1 MTTRT
6 LAKDFHK
13 LQKNITSFSN
23 GEARVASFDD
33 ELTSFEV
40 ELNIKDGFYKD
51 GIFTFGVNVTAHY
64 PEKPPAVTFK
74 SPIFHPNIGDG
85 YDNEIVCLNL
95 LSEDWQM
102 NNDLEDVVQGMLFL
116 VKNPALDD
124 ALNPLFC
131 ELDDEF
137 DESLANF
144 AGLVRQSLEG
154 GIVEGV
160 VFERNPGLGEED
172 KMPEEVPEEK
182 NNHCL
187 GGIGPATPETT
198 KSTIDNKSLALV
210 VSENSPF
217 PVPGTVMMFSSKDDL
232 YRCGL
237 YWVYNNFL
245 KFSDNGEMVCHIVG
259 CPKWL
264 AKLAALMFGGP
275 TKRTKNT
282 NIFLRN
288 LRTFQMFPYF
298 NRTLT
303 WNAR

>member
-1 MTTRT
+1 MRT

-23 GEARVASFDD
+23 GEARVTSFGD
-33 ELTSFEV
+33 ELTNFEV

-51 GIFTFGVNVTAHY
+51 GIFTFAVNVTEHY
-64 PEKPPAVTFK
+64 PEKPPTVTFK

-137 DESLANF
+137 EEGLENF

-172 KMPEEVPEEK
+172 KMSEEVPEAE
-182 NNHCL
+182 NNHYVSD
-187 GGIGPATPETT
+187 IDPETPETT
-198 KSTIDNKSLALV
+198 KSTTDNKNLALV

-217 PVPGTVMMFSSKDDL
+217 TVPGTVMIFSSKDEL
-232 YRCGL
+232 CRCGL

-245 KFSDNGEMVCHIVG
+245 KFSTNGEMVCQKGG

-264 AKLAALMFGGP
+264 VKLAALMFSIA
-275 TKRTKNT
+275 TKRTKN

-288 LRTFQMFPYF
+288 LRTFRRFPYF
-298 NRTLT
+298 NRTLM
-303 WNAR
+303 WNTK

>member
-23 GEARVASFDD
+23 GEARVVSFDD

-51 GIFTFGVNVTAHY
+51 GIFTFAVNVTEHY
-64 PEKPPAVTFK
+64 PEKPPTVTFK
-74 SPIFHPNIGDG
+74 SSIFHPNIGDG

-137 DESLANF
+137 DESVENF
-144 AGLVRQSLEG
+144 AGLVRQTLEG

-172 KMPEEVPEEK
+172 KIPKEVLEEED
-182 NNHCL
+182 NHCVSH
-187 GGIGPATPETT
+187 IGPAIPETT
-198 KSTIDNKSLALV
+198 KSTTDNKNPALV

-217 PVPGTVMMFSSKDDL
+217 PVPGTVIMFSSKDEL

-237 YWVYNNFL
+237 YWVYDNFL
-245 KFSDNGEMVCHIVG
+245 KFSDHGETVCEIAG

-264 AKLAALMFGGP
+264 AKLAALMFSSAM
-275 TKRTKNT
+275 KRTKNV
-282 NIFLRN
+282 NIFLSN
-288 LRTFQMFPYF
+288 MRTFQRFPNF

-303 WNAR
+303 WNAK